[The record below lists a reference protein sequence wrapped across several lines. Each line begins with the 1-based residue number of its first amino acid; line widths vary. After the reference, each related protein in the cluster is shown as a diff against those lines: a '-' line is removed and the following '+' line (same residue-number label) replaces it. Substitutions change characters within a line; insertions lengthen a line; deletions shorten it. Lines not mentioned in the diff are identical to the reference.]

1 MKQFTTL
8 LLAAICLFSF
18 QISSA
23 QTGTSNSGPNLL
35 GARGTFSV
43 PYITVNTS
51 ADACL
56 QSGTNTYNPI
66 GNVGNK
72 LNGCSSTSGNIFP
85 CSDYTYTAVTK
96 GMEPEFTYSILKV
109 MGDNSGSNCIHD
121 PIWQAADHTGDGG
134 YFLAVNGAPDIT
146 KSPIFYQIKSIPVC
160 TGSTYE
166 FSAWV
171 INMMP
176 PGGDSAAAPDI
187 SFVVNGNDTIATSGH
202 IPYDRQWHK
211 VGGKFISTTST
222 VDLKVVNSTFVAN
235 GNDLGLDDISINVV
249 QSQVSVTGPAYT
261 TEGNTVTPVF
271 TVTDPSS
278 TNTFYKLQVSTD
290 GSVSFSDL
298 QTGTLTY
305 TNGVATFSYD
315 ITNASTD
322 LTQPNANGNIY
333 RLVVATT
340 SDNLANPSCNYFNDY
355 KLVVVAAGPAPVQL
369 VSFNGTYSNGV
380 ANLNWQTSQ
389 EINNNRFELYRSFDG
404 NDFELTATI
413 AGAGNSSTPKNYSYQ
428 DHISPEGNNV
438 YYKLKQIDIDGQFT
452 FSNVV
457 RLSTNSNN
465 ESFRIYPNPV
475 VNNFTASFSA
485 AQSGTAIMLIRNTNG
500 QTMYKRTIDV
510 INGNNAVSV
519 NVPQLLAG
527 MYFVT
532 IVNDE
537 LNYNAKLQKQ

>member
-85 CSDYTYTAVTK
+85 CSDYTYTAATQ
-96 GMEPEFTYSILKV
+96 GMQPEFTYSILKV
-109 MGDNSGSNCIHD
+109 MGDSTGSNCIHT

-176 PGGDSAAAPDI
+176 PGGNAAAAPDI

-202 IPYDRQWHK
+202 IPYDHQWHK

-222 VDLKVVNSTFVAN
+222 VDLKVVNSTFVAS

-340 SDNLANPSCNYFNDY
+340 SGNLANPSCNYFNDY
-355 KLVVVAAGPAPVQL
+355 KLVVVSAGPAPVQL

-389 EINNNRFELYRSFDG
+389 EINNDRFELYRSFDG
-404 NDFELTATI
+404 NDFELAATI

-428 DHISPEGNNV
+428 DRISPEGNNV
-438 YYKLKQIDIDGQFT
+438 YYKLRQIDIDGQFT

-457 RLSTNSNN
+457 RLSTNSSN